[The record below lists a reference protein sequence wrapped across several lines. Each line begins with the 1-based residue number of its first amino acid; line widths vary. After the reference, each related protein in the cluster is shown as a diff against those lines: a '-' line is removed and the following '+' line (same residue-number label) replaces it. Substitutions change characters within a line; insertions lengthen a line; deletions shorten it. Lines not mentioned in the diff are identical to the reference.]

1 MDVNQDEID
10 LVHTM
15 WANETQDE
23 DVIASESGIKVDR
36 VIGILELLSKQGK
49 IKDFSLEDEII
60 TFKEMLNIENLL
72 WEKKSY

>member
-1 MDVNQDEID
+1 MDFNQDEID

-72 WEKKSY
+72 VARK

>member
-1 MDVNQDEID
+1 MDFNQDEID

-23 DVIASESGIKVDR
+23 DVIASESGIKVNR

>member
-1 MDVNQDEID
+1 MDFNQDEID

-23 DVIASESGIKVDR
+23 DVIASESGIKVNR

-49 IKDFSLEDEII
+49 IKDFSVEDEII

>member
-1 MDVNQDEID
+1 MDFNQDEID

-60 TFKEMLNIENLL
+60 TYKEMLNIENLL

>member
-1 MDVNQDEID
+1 MDFNQDEID